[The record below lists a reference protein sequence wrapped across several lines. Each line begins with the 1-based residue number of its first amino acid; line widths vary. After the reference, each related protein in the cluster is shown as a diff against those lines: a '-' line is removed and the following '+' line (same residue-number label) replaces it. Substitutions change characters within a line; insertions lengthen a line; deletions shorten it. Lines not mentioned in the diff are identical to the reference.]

1 MKQEIFEWVKSIVFA
16 AVFVFVL
23 QLFIVPTTIYHTSM
37 VPTLQPKD
45 MVVIQKTKN
54 VEKGDIIVFKSD
66 MSFGELGVQELP
78 FYRRIFVNENTKK
91 KLIKRVIA
99 GPGDKIQIDGEKVY
113 VNDELLDEPYIN
125 ESGYNTILI
134 EEIPEDYYFVM
145 GDNRRWSMDSRD
157 PDIGLV
163 EKERIVGKTTLRIFP
178 FTRFGTIDEL

>member
-1 MKQEIFEWVKSIVFA
+1 MKQELFEWVKSIVFA

-54 VEKGDIIVFKSD
+54 IELGDIIVFKSD
-66 MSFGELGVQELP
+66 MSFGEAGVNELP

-99 GPGDKIQIDGEKVY
+99 GPGDKIEIDGENVY
-113 VNDELLDEPYIN
+113 VNDELLNETYIN
-125 ESGYNTILI
+125 DSGYNTIYI

-145 GDNRRWSMDSRD
+145 GDNRRWSLDSRD
-157 PDIGLV
+157 PEIGLI